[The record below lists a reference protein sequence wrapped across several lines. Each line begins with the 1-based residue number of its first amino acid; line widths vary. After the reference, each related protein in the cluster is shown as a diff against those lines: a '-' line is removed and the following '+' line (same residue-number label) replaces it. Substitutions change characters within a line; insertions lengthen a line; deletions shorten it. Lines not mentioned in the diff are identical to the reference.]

1 MDNGKF
7 KSWKSN
13 FLYST
18 IILDIDYKHNH
29 DLISSITTT
38 GGVDLEHLDDRGPTF
53 RRRTR
58 LL

>member
-1 MDNGKF
+1 MENLNRANQIF
-7 KSWKSN
+7 H
-13 FLYST
+13 LYST

-38 GGVDLEHLDDRGPTF
+38 AGVDLEDLDGRGPTF

-58 LL
+58 LF